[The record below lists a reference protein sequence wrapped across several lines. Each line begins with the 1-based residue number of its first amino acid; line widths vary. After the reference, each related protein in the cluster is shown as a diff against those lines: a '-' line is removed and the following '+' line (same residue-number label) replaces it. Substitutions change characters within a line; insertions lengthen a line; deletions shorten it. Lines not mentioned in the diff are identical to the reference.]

1 MKHYKLPFHGCYVQ
15 DKLPA
20 RLSNG
25 AYIVNLNGMSHW
37 TALIKDGDIFYYFDS
52 FGMPAPA
59 PIEQRATDTIWSD
72 VDIQA
77 MMSSSC
83 GWFCIAWIRFMKNKK
98 DKKKAYANF
107 LKLFTSHTPKLLENE
122 KVLAGLLRW
131 LYFKEA
137 RKILS

>member
-1 MKHYKLPFHGCYVQ
+1 MKHYKLPFHGCYVK
-15 DKLPA
+15 DKLPT

-25 AYIVNLNGMSHW
+25 AYIINLNGTSHW

-72 VDIQA
+72 VDIQSIV
-77 MMSSSC
+77 SSSC

-122 KVLAGLLRW
+122 KILSGLLR
-131 LYFKEA
+131 
-137 RKILS
+137 